1 MSHVDHEN
9 QDEKPLD
16 PVMDGVRR
24 KMIKLQLI
32 SGGIMAV
39 MFMAVL
45 VAIAYKLTRSDGKQ
59 PVAAQTTPF
68 LVPSDQPLVLTA
80 NLPAGFKVMSTS
92 LSGNQILIY
101 GETASAERK
110 ALVLDLSVGR
120 VIAEITLAGN

>member
-1 MSHVDHEN
+1 MSHVDQEN

-16 PVMDGVRR
+16 PVMEGVRR

-45 VAIAYKLTRSDGKQ
+45 VAIAYKLTRNDGA
-59 PVAAQTTPF
+59 PAVATQTAPF
-68 LVPSDQPLVLTA
+68 LVPSDQPLTVTA
-80 NLPAGFKVMSTS
+80 NLPAGFKVVSTS

-101 GETASAERK
+101 GETTGAERK

-120 VIAEITLAGN
+120 IIADITLTGN